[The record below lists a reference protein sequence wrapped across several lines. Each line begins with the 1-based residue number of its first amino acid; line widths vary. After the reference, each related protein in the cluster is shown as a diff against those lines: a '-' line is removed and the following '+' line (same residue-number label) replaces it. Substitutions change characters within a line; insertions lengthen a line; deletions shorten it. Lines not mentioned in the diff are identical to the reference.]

1 MVVFHF
7 QPKSKKQYLLVMG
20 ILGLVMVPMLYALLF
35 FRKEVKS
42 LEAHDKVGVL
52 YSRKQVAEAIVA
64 AKESL
69 AAIEKVHGPG
79 SSRLLPTLDA
89 LIRMLLEQKQFT
101 EASSWCDRA
110 LAIREKVHT
119 DEPFRLL
126 STLNQRAELCL
137 SQGSHDEAEPFCR
150 RAVEIGSRVMGKV
163 PPDLATSLHL
173 LGRILIAQGKQ
184 GEAEAPL
191 RRALSLRE
199 SAGHADVAAVVETLA
214 IVCRKMGNVEEAK
227 RLEERIVSL
236 RSKQP

>member
-1 MVVFHF
+1 MVVSHF
-7 QPKSKKQYLLVMG
+7 QPKSKKQYFLMMG
-20 ILGLVMVPMLYALLF
+20 ILGLVMVSMLYAMFF

-42 LEAHDKVGVL
+42 LEAHDQVGVL
-52 YSRKQVAEAIVA
+52 YARKKVPEAIAA
-64 AKESL
+64 AKETL
-69 AAIEKVHGPG
+69 VAMGKVHGPE

-101 EASSWCDRA
+101 EAEPWCDRA
-110 LAIREKVHT
+110 LAIREKVYT
-119 DEPFRLL
+119 DEPSRLL
-126 STLNQRAELCL
+126 FTLNQRAELCL

-184 GEAEAPL
+184 GDAEAPL

-199 SAGHADVAAVVETLA
+199 SAGHADVAAVVESLA

-227 RLEERIVSL
+227 RLEERLVSL
-236 RSKQP
+236 RSKRP